1 MPISTSQQDIIM
13 NGMTLEELRRWREQ
27 QANALAAQTKLASRH
42 NQYQKDTQ
50 KDLNA
55 GHRLSNAALDKLIK
69 EASNKAGIST
79 SELLAFTLGD
89 TVRNNEIKKSLD
101 ASTLEAFMKNI
112 KNASKKFA
120 GGHHAAGRYQQ
131 FSF

>member
-1 MPISTSQQDIIM
+1 MPISTSQQDIVM

-69 EASNKAGIST
+69 EASNKAIIST
-79 SELLAFTLGD
+79 SELLAPTLGD
-89 TVRNNEIKKSLD
+89 QSTVTTEC
-101 ASTLEAFMKNI
+101 ASMV
-112 KNASKKFA
+112 
-120 GGHHAAGRYQQ
+120 
-131 FSF
+131 